1 MCPHA
6 LSRVGEKENK
16 VLCIAKYYL
25 LPTFVFNIVRMAID
39 NTESQMRKGLLEL
52 CILGIIQRQGEA
64 YPSDILEQLK
74 GAKLVVLEGTL
85 YPLLSRLKNAG
96 MLQYR
101 WEESVSGPPR
111 KYFALTEDGGK
122 FYAQL
127 RAAWDD
133 LSTAVNHLTTT
144 I

>member
-1 MCPHA
+1 M
-6 LSRVGEKENK
+6 
-16 VLCIAKYYL
+16 
-25 LPTFVFNIVRMAID
+25 TID

-64 YPSDILEQLK
+64 YPSDMLELLKAEQLM
-74 GAKLVVLEGTL
+74 VLEGTL

-96 MLQYR
+96 MLGYR
-101 WEESVSGPPR
+101 WEESTSGPPR
-111 KYFALTEDGGK
+111 KYFALTKEGEQ

-127 RAAWDD
+127 MTTWQDLRRAVD
-133 LSTAVNHLTTT
+133 NLTGS

>member
-1 MCPHA
+1 MQYI
-6 LSRVGEKENK
+6 
-16 VLCIAKYYL
+16 VLYFPLVLYRKSSGM
-25 LPTFVFNIVRMAID
+25 TVD

-52 CILGIIQRQGEA
+52 CILGIIKRQQEA

-74 GAKLVVLEGTL
+74 SEKLVVLEGTL

-96 MLQYR
+96 MLSYR

-111 KYFALTEDGGK
+111 KYFAITKTGIK

-127 RAAWDD
+127 R
-133 LSTAVNHLTTT
+133 TT
-144 I
+144 